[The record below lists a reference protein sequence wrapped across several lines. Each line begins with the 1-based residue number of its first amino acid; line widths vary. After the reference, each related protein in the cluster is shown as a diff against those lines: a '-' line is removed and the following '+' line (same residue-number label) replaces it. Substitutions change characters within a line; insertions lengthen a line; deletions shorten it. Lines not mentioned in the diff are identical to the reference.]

1 MQTEG
6 TNSAK
11 KEAADGVK
19 FKAEKC
25 AEQEAEL
32 ESSEKGRTEM
42 HDLWLWVKKE
52 IKEEIERDLG
62 LSSFDQATLV
72 REIGVKEEQ
81 HLDLSGYH
89 SEGATGKRVPE
100 RGRKAANGQTPVE
113 PEPKP
118 APKRRRLTWRD
129 MQGPMQTEG
138 PNSAKKEFGDD
149 VKVKREKN
157 IESRQESRMDIDDLW
172 LQIQKDQKEIN
183 EHSLNTASSRS
194 SSSVRGYD
202 IKLPERDSISHPQE
216 AHQKVEPSEETDK
229 SDGHED
235 HWWVKHALTE
245 LLESANLASKPT
257 RRIVSCTDFRARLSM
272 DI

>member
-6 TNSAK
+6 PNSAK

-19 FKAEKC
+19 VKAEKC

-62 LSSFDQATLV
+62 PSSFDQATLV

-81 HLDLSGYH
+81 HLDLAGYH

-118 APKRRRLTWRD
+118 VPKRRRL
-129 MQGPMQTEG
+129 GPK
-138 PNSAKKEFGDD
+138 SAKKEFADD

-194 SSSVRGYD
+194 SSSIRGYD
-202 IKLPERDSISHPQE
+202 IKLPERDSISHPQK
-216 AHQKVEPSEETDK
+216 AHQKVEHVEPSEETDK

-245 LLESANLASKPT
+245 LLESANLASKLT